1 MKRATLAIAVIVAL
15 ACLVST
21 ASAAGGTPASLA
33 ANVAAAAVTHHPY
46 LVPVVPVYRPRAVF
60 APVVTPVV
68 TPIVA
73 PVVVPVRRVLPP
85 PPPFFF
91 RPADRP
97 ILGGGVVIETPY
109 VSVGVGY

>member
-1 MKRATLAIAVIVAL
+1 MKRTTLAIAVIVAL
-15 ACLVST
+15 ACMIGT
-21 ASAAGGTPASLA
+21 ASAAGVTSASLA
-33 ANVAAAAVTHHPY
+33 ANVASAAVTHHPY
-46 LVPVVPVYRPRAVF
+46 VVPVGPVYRPRAVF
-60 APVVTPVV
+60 APVVTPV
-68 TPIVA
+68 VA

-91 RPADRP
+91 RPVYRP